1 MEIATHITAIQ
12 DDGKLFAEAAEMGG
26 LDRDVPSCPGW
37 DVRELVRHL
46 GMIHLWAAGHV
57 AFPHEEP
64 DYESEEDELA
74 AFAANWPE
82 LGTFWPDD
90 DQLVDW
96 YRRTNAN
103 LVDVLVSASPDVAAW
118 TFLEA
123 PSPRAMW
130 ARRQAHEIAVHR
142 FDAQE
147 AAGVE
152 SEFDPGFAAD
162 GVDEIVVAFAT
173 RKPEFPIDEPR
184 AMLVHASDTNDRW
197 RITMAPDG
205 ITTVR
210 GDGPADTTLTGR
222 AADLYL
228 AMWNRG
234 DDSEIDVSGDRD
246 LLDLWHNNVRVRWS

>member
-1 MEIATHITAIQ
+1 MEIAAHITAIQ

-103 LVDVLVSASPDVAAW
+103 LVDVLVSASPDVPAW

-152 SEFDPGFAAD
+152 SEFDSGFAAD

-173 RKPEFPIDEPR
+173 RKPEFPVDEPR
-184 AMLVHASDTNDRW
+184 AMLVHASDTDDRW
-197 RITMAPDG
+197 RITPAPDG

>member
-103 LVDVLVSASPDVAAW
+103 LVDVLVSASPDVPAW

-130 ARRQAHEIAVHR
+130 ARRQAHEIAIHR

-147 AAGVE
+147 AAGIE
-152 SEFDPGFAAD
+152 SEFDRGFAAD

-173 RKPEFPIDEPR
+173 RKTEFPIDEPR
-184 AMLVHASDTNDRW
+184 SMLVHASDTDDRW

-210 GDGPADTTLTGR
+210 DDGPADTTLTGR

-234 DDSEIDVSGDRD
+234 DDSEIDVSGSRD